1 MKGKVLLALVSLFL
15 IAVWSIS
22 SAEISVPSLKK
33 ASKGQQLYTDNCVGC
48 HGDKGLGTASAPSI
62 CNVKQ
67 NAFMKAV
74 MDGKGSMPSYK
85 PDLSKSDINKIA
97 SYIKAINKAKKMIS
111 EKANY
116 SATLDSVFDS
126 SCASCHP
133 ESFRAQAKATIDA
146 KVQKFFSK

>member
-15 IAVWSIS
+15 IIAWSVS
-22 SAEISVPSLKK
+22 SAEISASSLKK
-33 ASKGQQLYTDNCVGC
+33 ASKGQQLYADNCVGC
-48 HGDKGLGTASAPSI
+48 HGDRGLGTASAPSI

-74 MDGKGSMPSYK
+74 MDGKGSMPSFK
-85 PDLSKSDINKIA
+85 TDLSKSDTKKIV

-116 SATLDSVFDS
+116 SATLDTIYDS

-133 ESFRAQAKATIDA
+133 ESFREQGKAILDA
-146 KVQKFFSK
+146 KVQKFLSK